1 MSVTLPISVLVLL
14 IYVLGMFIG
23 RLRAEPVALDGARR
37 HAAALSVADLVISRF
52 FNKLERPHMS
62 NFWDLI
68 QLLLSTFVLIVY
80 LLILFQIIG
89 DLFRDSEM
97 GGGAKVLWIIGLVVI
112 PGLTAI
118 LYIVI
123 RGRGMAERQ
132 RASLQRAKSDTDAY
146 IREVAGKSPAEHIAD
161 AKALLDAGT
170 HHQEEFA
177 QAQGQGPGLSG
188 APRASRAGPRAPAA
202 AAAAA
207 AARSWRRS
215 GLRFDAL
222 VVVLVRAAP
231 TQRASPCVSSR
242 SA

>member
-1 MSVTLPISVLVLL
+1 
-14 IYVLGMFIG
+14 
-23 RLRAEPVALDGARR
+23 
-37 HAAALSVADLVISRF
+37 
-52 FNKLERPHMS
+52 MS

-89 DLFRDSEM
+89 DLFRDSEL
-97 GGGAKVLWIIGLVVI
+97 GGGSKVLWIIGLVVI

-170 HHQEEFA
+170 ITQEEFA
-177 QAQGQGPGLSG
+177 RLKAK
-188 APRASRAGPRAPAA
+188 
-202 AAAAA
+202 
-207 AARSWRRS
+207 
-215 GLRFDAL
+215 AL
-222 VVVLVRAAP
+222 N
-231 TQRASPCVSSR
+231 
-242 SA
+242 